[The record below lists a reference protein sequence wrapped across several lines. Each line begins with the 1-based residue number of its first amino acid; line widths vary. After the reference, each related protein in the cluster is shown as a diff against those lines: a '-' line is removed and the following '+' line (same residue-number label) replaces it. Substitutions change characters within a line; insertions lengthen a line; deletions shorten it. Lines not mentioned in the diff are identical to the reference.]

1 MIIITGAAGF
11 IGSYFAGF
19 LNAKGY
25 NDLVLVDDFS
35 IPLKQANFQTKKY
48 TSLQNREQLFDFIKA
63 NHRYIQCIVHLGAR
77 TDTAEKNVELL
88 TRLNTDY
95 TKQIWNLSVEFGLP
109 LIYAS
114 SAATYGLGELG
125 FSDNDAISKQLK
137 PLNPYGE
144 SKQQFDLW
152 AMEQER
158 KPFFWAGLKFFN
170 VYGPNEYHKGRMA
183 SVPFHLFNTLKA
195 NKNVSLFRSH
205 KAGIADGE
213 QMRDFIYV
221 KDVAEVIL
229 HLMEHRKTSGIF
241 NLGTGKARTFLDLAK
256 ACHQSFGKPFDIDF
270 IDTPADIRDAY
281 QYFTQAEMSKLRD
294 AGYEK
299 DFTSIEEGI
308 EEYYVSF
315 LKKGIC
321 F

>member
-11 IGSYFAGF
+11 IGSYLAGF
-19 LNAKGY
+19 LFSKGY
-25 NDLVLVDDFS
+25 KDLVLVDDFS
-35 IPLKQANFQTKKY
+35 SEAKRPNFYEKHPSQFVHRDKLY
-48 TSLQNREQLFDFIKA
+48 EFIEG
-63 NHRYIQCIVHLGAR
+63 NHRYIQFVFHLGAR
-77 TDTAEKNVELL
+77 TDTAEKNIELL
-88 TRLNTDY
+88 TQLNPDY
-95 TKQIWNLSVEFGLP
+95 TKKVWNQCVEFGLP
-109 LIYAS
+109 LVYAS

-125 FSDNDAISKQLK
+125 FSDADQISQKLK

-152 AMEQER
+152 ALAQAR

-183 SVPFHLFNTLKA
+183 SVPFHLFNTLNAGGKV
-195 NKNVSLFRSH
+195 KLFRSH
-205 KAGIADGE
+205 KEGIADGE

-221 KDVAEVIL
+221 NDVAKVCL
-229 HLMEHRKTSGIF
+229 FLMESRKTSGIF

-270 IDTPADIRDAY
+270 IDTPADIRGAY
-281 QYFTQAEMSKLRD
+281 QYFTEAEMAKLKES
-294 AGYEK
+294 GYHK
-299 DFTSIEEGI
+299 AFTPLEVGI
-308 EEYYVSF
+308 ESYYAEF
-315 LKKGIC
+315 LKLGKR